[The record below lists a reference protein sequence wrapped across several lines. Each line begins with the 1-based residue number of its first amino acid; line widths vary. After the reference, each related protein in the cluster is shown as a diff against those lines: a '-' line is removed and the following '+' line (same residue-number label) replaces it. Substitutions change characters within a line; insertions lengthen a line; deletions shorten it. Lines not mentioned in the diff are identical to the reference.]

1 VNERSSQAGRGLWA
15 VWFVAAALIALVAVP
30 AYLGRRVAEVQTR
43 ITEVLEVAGGLSSRL
58 TLLKSQQMGRFEV
71 YALTGDRSYRDPYA
85 AGIAEEDTL
94 FAQLTALAEDLDF
107 DVRTRLAALPSQS
120 TSWHLENL
128 RAFDADSIGEGALAS
143 SRRRFEELQRATV
156 ALDRAIQAEVA
167 EGRLAMQAATALQSR
182 LTFGLGILAL
192 AATMLVARVG
202 FRLRDLGEEAESG
215 RSDAELARS
224 QTAAVLEATDDGVL
238 GIDKYGLCTSLNH
251 AGAQL
256 LGWRERDVLGRN
268 VHDMLFHT
276 AADGMPH
283 ARGDSQ
289 VLAALAEG
297 RALDSSD
304 GAVIAGKNGVFPAR
318 WSLRPLRDGDE
329 LQGAVLTFMDMTA
342 IREHEAALRR
352 AIEQRDEVVSIVSH
366 DLRNP
371 LGVVLAA
378 SDLLLDLPLEEAERR
393 RQLEII
399 QRSGRRMQTLIE
411 DLLDVARIEA
421 GAFVVRPSIE
431 DVDPI
436 LEEARALFADQAERR
451 AVKLTVRADG
461 AGTRARVDR
470 DRILQALANLLDNA
484 LRVTPEGG
492 AVEIG
497 RREEQDRLV
506 ITVSDTGPGIPESMQ
521 ARLFQ
526 RFTQSKSQR
535 GGGAGLG
542 LAIVR
547 GVAEAHGGS
556 VGVRT
561 EVGAGTTFEIRL
573 PRV

>member
-1 VNERSSQAGRGLWA
+1 MNERSSHAGRGLWA
-15 VWFVAAALIALVAVP
+15 VWFVVASLIALVAVP
-30 AYLGRRVAEVQTR
+30 AYLGRRVAEQQSR
-43 ITEVLEVAGGLSSRL
+43 IIDVLEVAGGLSSRL
-58 TLLKSQQMGRFEV
+58 TLLKSQQMGSFEV
-71 YALTGDRSYRDPYA
+71 FALTGDPTYRDRYV

-94 FAQLTALAEDLDF
+94 FAQLTALAQNLDF
-107 DVRTRLAALPSQS
+107 DIQQRLGNLRLQSDTWHATNAIQGDSASGALP
-120 TSWHLENL
+120 
-128 RAFDADSIGEGALAS
+128 G
-143 SRRRFEELQRATV
+143 SRSRFVDLQRATLE
-156 ALDRAIQAEVA
+156 LDRAIQAEVA
-167 EGRLAMQAATALQSR
+167 EGRLDMEAATALQSR
-182 LTFGLGILAL
+182 LTFGLGFLAL
-192 AATMLVARVG
+192 AATLLVARVG

-215 RSDAELARS
+215 RSDAELARR
-224 QTAAVLEATDDGVL
+224 QTAAVLEATGDGVL
-238 GIDKYGLCTSLNH
+238 GIDKDGLCTSLNQ
-251 AGAQL
+251 AGAEL
-256 LGWRERDVLGRN
+256 LGCRERDVMGRN

-276 AADGMPH
+276 AADGTPCP
-283 ARGDSQ
+283 RSDSA

-297 RALDSSD
+297 RALDSTD
-304 GAVIAGKNGVFPAR
+304 GAVIASKRGVFPAR
-318 WSLRPLRDGDE
+318 WSLRPLRDDDE
-329 LQGAVLTFMDMTA
+329 IQGAVLTFTDMTA
-342 IREHEAALRR
+342 IRNHEAALRR

-378 SDLLLDLPLEEAERR
+378 SDLLLDLPLEEGERR

-411 DLLDVARIEA
+411 DLLDVAKIEA
-421 GAFVVRPSIE
+421 GAFVVRPSLE
-431 DVDPI
+431 DVGPI

-451 AVKLTVRADG
+451 SVKLTVMADG
-461 AGTRARVDR
+461 AGPRVRVDR

-492 AVEIG
+492 SVVIG
-497 RREEQDRLV
+497 RREEPDRV
-506 ITVSDTGPGIPESMQ
+506 TITVSDTGPGVPESMQ

-556 VGVRT
+556 VGVRSV
-561 EVGAGTTFEIRL
+561 VGAGSTFEIRL
-573 PRV
+573 PRG

>member
-1 VNERSSQAGRGLWA
+1 
-15 VWFVAAALIALVAVP
+15 VWFVVASLIALVAVP
-30 AYLGRRVAEVQTR
+30 AYLGRRVAEQQSR
-43 ITEVLEVAGGLSSRL
+43 IIDVLEVAGGLSSRL
-58 TLLKSQQMGRFEV
+58 TLLKSQQMGSFEV
-71 YALTGDRSYRDPYA
+71 FALTGDPTYRDRYV

-94 FAQLTALAEDLDF
+94 FAQLTALAQNLDF
-107 DVRTRLAALPSQS
+107 DIQQRLGNLRLQSDTWHATNAIQGDSASGALP
-120 TSWHLENL
+120 
-128 RAFDADSIGEGALAS
+128 G
-143 SRRRFEELQRATV
+143 SRSRFVDLQRATLE
-156 ALDRAIQAEVA
+156 LDRAIQAEVA
-167 EGRLAMQAATALQSR
+167 EGRLDMEAATALQSR
-182 LTFGLGILAL
+182 LTFGLGFLAL
-192 AATMLVARVG
+192 AATLLVARVG

-215 RSDAELARS
+215 RSDAELARR
-224 QTAAVLEATDDGVL
+224 QTAAVLEATGDGVL
-238 GIDKYGLCTSLNH
+238 GIDKDGLCTSLNQ
-251 AGAQL
+251 AGAEL
-256 LGWRERDVLGRN
+256 LGCRERDVMGRN

-276 AADGMPH
+276 AADGTPCP
-283 ARGDSQ
+283 RSDSA

-297 RALDSSD
+297 RALDSTD
-304 GAVIAGKNGVFPAR
+304 GAVIASKRGVFPAR
-318 WSLRPLRDGDE
+318 WSLRPLRDDDE
-329 LQGAVLTFMDMTA
+329 IQGAVLTFTDMTA
-342 IREHEAALRR
+342 IRNHEAALRR

-378 SDLLLDLPLEEAERR
+378 SDLLLDLPLEEGERR

-411 DLLDVARIEA
+411 DLLDVAKIEA
-421 GAFVVRPSIE
+421 GAFVVRPSLE
-431 DVDPI
+431 DVGPI

-451 AVKLTVRADG
+451 SVKLTVMADG
-461 AGTRARVDR
+461 AGPRVRVDR

-492 AVEIG
+492 SVVIG
-497 RREEQDRLV
+497 RREEPDRV
-506 ITVSDTGPGIPESMQ
+506 TITVSDTGPGVPESMQ

-556 VGVRT
+556 VGVRSV
-561 EVGAGTTFEIRL
+561 VGAGSTFEIRL
-573 PRV
+573 PRG